1 MSETIDIIVRLL
13 PYLIIAFVFIY
24 IFHELM
30 SFIKSRDK
38 QNFERDLQL
47 AKYNKVSSGGGTNVS
62 HDGLIKLQ
70 LQAAERF
77 ALYLERI
84 SPDRLVMRLHQNGM
98 SAKML
103 QSEML
108 RSIREEF
115 DHNLSQQIYIS
126 EGAWELIRNSKEEMI
141 KFITA
146 TGEGMKKESTG
157 LQLSQKIFQS
167 ASKVERL
174 PSDIAMEY
182 LRTETRRLLP

>member
-1 MSETIDIIVRLL
+1 MDVLINILIEAIPT
-13 PYLIIAFVFIY
+13 LIIGFVLIY
-24 IFHELM
+24 LFHEAVR
-30 SFIKSRDK
+30 FIKA
-38 QNFERDLQL
+38 RDLQQL
-47 AKYNKVSSGGGTNVS
+47 NTRKPVSQTPGAPATSDAV
-62 HDGLIKLQ
+62 LKLE

-84 SPDRLVMRLHQNGM
+84 APDRLVMRLHRAGM
-98 SAKML
+98 DAKML

-126 EGAWELIRNSKEEMI
+126 PEAWDLIKKAKEEMV

-146 TGEGMKKESTG
+146 CGERLPTEATA
-157 LQLSQKIFQS
+157 LELSKIIFDG

-174 PSDIAMEY
+174 PSEVALQY
-182 LRTETRRLLP
+182 LRTETRQLF